1 MKWKFAKSMLIAS
14 LIMPLFAF
22 GTPAHA
28 KELPQ
33 PEWVVNVA
41 KGTWSLPTIHNWG
54 IVVDSQGN
62 ESLLGLKTAA
72 NKNYLENVDP
82 TTGEIKWSIPQDF
95 GFFPADDGYI
105 FMVEKKNKISA
116 MNLATGKKVWAS
128 TLPFT
133 QEPYD
138 SYYYYDDMYP
148 GDNGSL
154 YVVSNS
160 KDYKSTLYYYD
171 STGHKSKKYTLPY
184 LIVDIEGDYV
194 FAKTYNDD
202 PNTYIMSLATGKKI
216 RTVSDGN
223 SYLPVDVLKDGTLIA
238 QNVVKNTLTLKA
250 FNPSGQLKWTKKLP
264 YVNERTK
271 VYVLQDRFLFV
282 DGKNNT
288 LKMYASDGKL
298 IASKSYKPIGTGYN
312 RYWEL
317 VHVAKDQQSFMF
329 TINKGNK
336 YEVIIMDS
344 QNMNVIKK
352 FTDIDY
358 YKSGDYEILNNKTE
372 FYIIDS
378 YGKSISKYDLNN
390 M

>member
-1 MKWKFAKSMLIAS
+1 MKWKIAKSILIAS
-14 LIMPLFAF
+14 LLIPLFAY

-33 PEWVVNVA
+33 AEWSVKVTN
-41 KGTWSLPTIHNWG
+41 GTWSLPTIHSFG

-62 ESLLGLKTAA
+62 ESLLGLKTAG
-72 NKNYLENVDP
+72 NKRYLENVDP
-82 TTGEIKWSIPQDF
+82 ATGQIRWSIPQDF
-95 GFFPADDGYI
+95 GFFPSDDGYI

-116 MNLATGKKVWAS
+116 MHLATGKKVWTS
-128 TLPFT
+128 TLPIT

-138 SYYYYDDMYP
+138 SYYHYDEDMYQ
-148 GDNGSL
+148 GDNGSM
-154 YVVSNS
+154 YVVSHS
-160 KDYKSTLYYYD
+160 KDDKSTLYHYD
-171 STGHKSKKYTLPY
+171 STGHRTKKYTVPY
-184 LIVDIEGDYV
+184 LIVGIEGDYV

-202 PNTYIMSLATGKKI
+202 PDTYIMSLATGKKI
-216 RTVSDGN
+216 RKVTDGN
-223 SYLPVDVLKDGTLIA
+223 SYIPVNVLKDGTLIA

-271 VYVLQDRFLFV
+271 VYVLQDRFLFI

-288 LKMYASDGKL
+288 LKLYASDGKL
-298 IASKSYKPIGTGYN
+298 IASKSYRPIGTGYN

-317 VHVAKDQQSFMF
+317 AYIAKDQQSFMF
-329 TINKGNK
+329 TINKGKK

-344 QNMNVIKK
+344 KNLNVIKS
-352 FTDIDY
+352 FTEDEY
-358 YKSGDYEILNNKTE
+358 YNNSDYELLNNKTD

-378 YGKSISKYDLNN
+378 YGKSISKYDLK